1 MAGVR
6 ALASAESMFRLV
18 PMLLLGTLA
27 LSPAAAG
34 AGDNYACKDADGVW
48 VLGNAG
54 RDRCVTKI
62 TRINM
67 RQSRMPGPPPTAAA
81 RAKTYAEARAIILAP
96 TAYLDHIRRAAET
109 YKLPEELLQAVMSVE
124 SGNNPVAMSNKGAA
138 GLMQLMPDTAKDMYV
153 RDVWNPSQNIDGG
166 ARYLRILANQYEG
179 DLTKTLAAY
188 NAGPEAVRRAGGV
201 PSYQET
207 RDYIRKVLGVYDQ
220 LKQMKASGVTSGQR
234 RDG

>member
-1 MAGVR
+1 
-6 ALASAESMFRLV
+6 
-18 PMLLLGTLA
+18 MLLLGTLA
-27 LSPAAAG
+27 LSPAAAA
-34 AGDNYACKDADGVW
+34 AGDTYACKDADGVW

-54 RDRCVTKI
+54 RERCATKVTQI
-62 TRINM
+62 TQ
-67 RQSRMPGPPPTAAA
+67 RQWRNPGPPPTAAA

-96 TAYLDHIRRAAET
+96 TAYREQIRRAAET
-109 YKLPEELLQAVMSVE
+109 YALPEELLHAVMSVE
-124 SGNNPVAMSNKGAA
+124 SGYNPVAMSNKGAA

-153 RDVWNPSQNIDGG
+153 SDVWNPSQNIDGG

-201 PSYQET
+201 PGYQET
-207 RDYIRKVLGVYDQ
+207 REYIRKVLAVYEQ